1 MPIQFPSYVKT
12 LFILLTLSIILVFI
26 YLGQHILIPI
36 MLSVLLVI
44 LLKPIVDFF
53 NKRLKLPQ
61 VIAILLSIVLF
72 ILFIAGIIFFMS
84 WQISDITSDWNQIK
98 ENLSYHYKHL
108 QQWMKQRFQI
118 SYDNQEKYIQQAT
131 QDSLNNSDEI
141 VANTLNSFRGFLLN
155 TILIPVYTFLLLL
168 YRGLLVTFLSKFVKA
183 DRQNELREILKQ
195 VQSAIQSFL
204 IGLLLEMFIVATL
217 TTVGLMIIGVQY
229 ALLFGVITGILNLIP
244 YIGILFAAFLTIVAT
259 LTNSTDLSLIIG
271 VVIVNVCVQFIDN
284 NFLVPFIVSSKVRI
298 NALVSLVG
306 IITGGAIAG
315 IAGMFLAIPTIAILK
330 VIFDHAEGFQPWG
343 LLLGD
348 DSKSRKRYKWRK
360 IKWRFFKGDKSN
372 SKENF
377 KDTSMIK
384 K

>member
-1 MPIQFPSYVKT
+1 MPIQFPSYAKT

-36 MLSVLLVI
+36 MLSVLLAI
-44 LLKPIVDFF
+44 LLKPVVDFF
-53 NKRLKLPQ
+53 NRRLKLPH
-61 VIAILLSIVLF
+61 VIAILLSVILF
-72 ILFIAGIIFFMS
+72 ILFIACIIFFMS

-98 ENLSYHYKHL
+98 ENLAYHYKHL
-108 QQWMKQRFQI
+108 QQWMKQHLQI

-131 QDSLNNSDEI
+131 RDSLNNSDEI

-183 DRQNELREILKQ
+183 DRQNELRDILKQ

-204 IGLLLEMFIVATL
+204 VGLLLEMFIVATL
-217 TTVGLMIIGVQY
+217 TTIGLMIIGLQY

-244 YIGILFAAFLTIVAT
+244 YIGILFAAFLTILAT

-271 VVIVNVCVQFIDN
+271 VVIVNICVQFTDN

-330 VIFDHAEGFQPWG
+330 VIFDHVEGLRPWG

-348 DSKSRKRYKWRK
+348 DYKSRKRYKWRK
-360 IKWRFFKGDKSN
+360 IKWRFFSGDKSN
-372 SKENF
+372 NKENF

>member
-1 MPIQFPSYVKT
+1 MPIQFPSYAKT

-36 MLSVLLVI
+36 MLSVLLAI

-53 NKRLKLPQ
+53 NKRLKLPH
-61 VIAILLSIVLF
+61 VIAILLSVVLF
-72 ILFIAGIIFFMS
+72 ILFIACIIFFMS

-108 QQWMKQRFQI
+108 QQWMKQYLQI

-168 YRGLLVTFLSKFVKA
+168 YRGLLVTFLSKFVKP
-183 DRQNELREILKQ
+183 DGQGELRDVLKQ

-204 IGLLLEMFIVATL
+204 IGLLLEMVIVATL
-217 TTVGLMIIGVQY
+217 TTVGLIIIGVQY

-271 VVIVNVCVQFIDN
+271 VVIVNICVQFIDN

-330 VIFDHAEGFQPWG
+330 VIFDHVEALRPWG

-348 DSKSRKRYKWRK
+348 DYKSRKRYKWRK
-360 IKWRFFKGDKSN
+360 INWRFFNRDKSDN
-372 SKENF
+372 KENF